1 MQELCVISAA
11 HGNRKRRT
19 VNAAL
24 DVRPATANLW
34 LHREQRRRARR
45 RRSPHRPERLSREV
59 AGLDWART
67 CPILSARM
75 LSPQCKAGFAA
86 GLFSS
91 LPDEMI
97 DLKQ

>member
-1 MQELCVISAA
+1 MQPLMYDQPQPTCGCIENNGAERGGA
-11 HGNRKRRT
+11 DHH
-19 VNAAL
+19 
-24 DVRPATANLW
+24 TAQKDCLAKPPVW
-34 LHREQRRRARR
+34 IGRE
-45 RRSPHRPERLSREV
+45 H
-59 AGLDWART
+59 